1 SIDAHPDPRTIY
13 VQKLIKDGVIDAA
26 KATETENTFNELLEA
41 HLTRS
46 KERTKASIRNF
57 LPDLWNGFHKATQ
70 EEFEESP
77 EASFD
82 LSELKDLAEKISS
95 LSPELKY
102 IRKIQ
107 KIYDDRANM
116 VKNGTNLDW
125 AMGELLAYATLLT
138 EGHPVRISGQDSIRG
153 TFSHRHA
160 IVKAEDSEQ
169 EYCPLNN
176 LGKLQAKFSIYNSHL
191 SEYAVMGFEY
201 GY

>member
-1 SIDAHPDPRTIY
+1 MKLALEYRQQFNKDVYSDLLCYRKCGHNEGDEPRFTQPQLYKSIDAHPDPTTIY

-102 IRKIQ
+102 I
-107 KIYDDRANM
+107 
-116 VKNGTNLDW
+116 
-125 AMGELLAYATLLT
+125 
-138 EGHPVRISGQDSIRG
+138 
-153 TFSHRHA
+153 
-160 IVKAEDSEQ
+160 
-169 EYCPLNN
+169 
-176 LGKLQAKFSIYNSHL
+176 
-191 SEYAVMGFEY
+191 
-201 GY
+201 